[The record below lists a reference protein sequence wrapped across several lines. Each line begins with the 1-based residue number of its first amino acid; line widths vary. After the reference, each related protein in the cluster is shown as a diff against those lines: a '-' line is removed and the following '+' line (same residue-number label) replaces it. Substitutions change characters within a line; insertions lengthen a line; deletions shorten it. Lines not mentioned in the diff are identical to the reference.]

1 MLRRLRAGKYDDYLT
16 GPYYSCP
23 FRKGIAYCLMSR
35 AAGGT
40 YFNTL
45 LKHAEATG
53 SGIHK
58 GGKREIMNIN
68 AYITEHRA
76 LGIHLRNLQRVAI
89 KEGRMPPIRP
99 KAPKSKKL
107 GSKKWRKHQRE
118 MAEAR
123 ALAGCACSCGGCCC

>member
-68 AYITEHRA
+68 AYITKHQT
-76 LGIHLRNLQRVAI
+76 LGIHL
-89 KEGRMPPIRP
+89 
-99 KAPKSKKL
+99 
-107 GSKKWRKHQRE
+107 
-118 MAEAR
+118 
-123 ALAGCACSCGGCCC
+123 